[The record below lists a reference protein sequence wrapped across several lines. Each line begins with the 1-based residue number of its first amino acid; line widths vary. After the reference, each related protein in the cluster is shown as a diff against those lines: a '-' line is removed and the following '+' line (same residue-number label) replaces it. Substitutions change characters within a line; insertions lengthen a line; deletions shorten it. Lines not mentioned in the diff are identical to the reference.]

1 MIFSDRVAFGFLAC
15 NFGTYI
21 WVWVAVYYILHAVMS
36 VSGYAFFTHE
46 VYETEFNLEL
56 FILFSITT
64 AGLTTSSEDLSI
76 ADNMALIMYLLK
88 AHEMQRKN

>member
-15 NFGTYI
+15 NFATYI
-21 WVWVAVYYILHAVMS
+21 WVWVAVYYVLHAVMS

-46 VYETEFNLEL
+46 MYETEFDLEL